1 MIDKWLTVGVV
12 EDGQWTE
19 CDEGSPQ
26 GASVSPLL
34 ANIYLHYVLD
44 LWVAWWRDHH
54 AHGDVIIVRW
64 ADDFVV
70 GFEDEQDA
78 RQFLAELRERFAKF
92 GLELHP
98 DKTRL
103 IEFGRH
109 AAWKRRRRGAGKPE
123 TFDFLGFTHIC
134 ATNRAG
140 RFWIKRI
147 TIAKRMRAKL
157 AEIKI
162 ELKRRWHHPI
172 PEQGQWLASVLRGHY
187 AYYAVPGNS
196 DAVNDLPVPGDR
208 ALAQAATAPQPAGP
222 VELGPDETDRESMAT
237 ATTRDASLPGGALRR
252 QNLRQEPSAVVPH
265 AGICAGGRPQGR
277 SLPRLVSPPRDRP
290 IASRLGLPTRPADP
304 PPGGSGSS
312 PDFLSFDPPP
322 CVQLGRRDD
331 LRGDV
336 GGQFVAATGGV
347 LMGADHRAVH
357 PDRPVRAFGHV
368 GAAAR
373 NSSRTSTRVPSPD
386 QRRCRF

>member
-1 MIDKWLTVGVV
+1 MLDADIRDFFGQLDHSWLRRFLRHRIADERVLRLIDKWLTVGVV

-54 AHGDVIIVRW
+54 AHGEVIIVRW

-78 RQFLAELRERFAKF
+78 RQFLVELRERFARF

-103 IEFGRH
+103 LEFGRH

-196 DAVNDLPVPGDR
+196 DAVNDLR
-208 ALAQAATAPQPAGP
+208 FQA
-222 VELGPDETDRESMAT
+222 
-237 ATTRDASLPGGALRR
+237 TRLWRKRLRR
-252 QNLRQEPSAVVPH
+252 
-265 AGICAGGRPQGR
+265 R
-277 SLPRLVSPPRDRP
+277 SQRARLNWVRMKRIANRWLPRPR
-290 IASRLGLPTRPADP
+290 
-304 PPGGSGSS
+304 
-312 PDFLSFDPPP
+312 
-322 CVQLGRRDD
+322 V
-331 LRGDV
+331 
-336 GGQFVAATGGV
+336 
-347 LMGADHRAVH
+347 MH
-357 PDRPVRAFGHV
+357 PFPEVRF
-368 GAAAR
+368 AAR
-373 NSSRTSTRVPSPD
+373 T
-386 QRRCRF
+386 

>member
-1 MIDKWLTVGVV
+1 M
-12 EDGQWTE
+12 
-19 CDEGSPQ
+19 
-26 GASVSPLL
+26 
-34 ANIYLHYVLD
+34 
-44 LWVAWWRDHH
+44 AWWRDRH

-134 ATNRAG
+134 ATNKAG

-157 AEIKI
+157 AEVKI
-162 ELKRRWHHPI
+162 ELKRRWHLPI

-196 DAVNDLPVPGDR
+196 DAVTRLPVPGDR
-208 ALAQAATAPQPAGP
+208 ALAQA
-222 VELGPDETDRESMAT
+222 R
-237 ATTRDASLPGGALRR
+237 
-252 QNLRQEPSAVVPH
+252 
-265 AGICAGGRPQGR
+265 C
-277 SLPRLVSPPRDRP
+277 
-290 IASRLGLPTRPADP
+290 
-304 PPGGSGSS
+304 
-312 PDFLSFDPPP
+312 
-322 CVQLGRRDD
+322 
-331 LRGDV
+331 
-336 GGQFVAATGGV
+336 
-347 LMGADHRAVH
+347 
-357 PDRPVRAFGHV
+357 
-368 GAAAR
+368 GAAA
-373 NSSRTSTRVPSPD
+373 SAPG
-386 QRRCRF
+386 

>member
-1 MIDKWLTVGVV
+1 MLDADIRDFFGQLDHAWLRRFLRHRIADERVLRLIDKWLTVGVV

-78 RQFLAELRERFAKF
+78 RQFLVELRERFARF

-103 IEFGRH
+103 LEFGRH
-109 AAWKRRRRGAGKPE
+109 AAWKRRKRGAGKPE

-196 DAVNDLPVPGDR
+196 DAVNDLR
-208 ALAQAATAPQPAGP
+208 FQAIK
-222 VELGPDETDRESMAT
+222 LWRK
-237 ATTRDASLPGGALRR
+237 RLRR
-252 QNLRQEPSAVVPH
+252 
-265 AGICAGGRPQGR
+265 R
-277 SLPRLVSPPRDRP
+277 SQRARLSWVRMTRIANRWLPRPR
-290 IASRLGLPTRPADP
+290 
-304 PPGGSGSS
+304 
-312 PDFLSFDPPP
+312 
-322 CVQLGRRDD
+322 V
-331 LRGDV
+331 
-336 GGQFVAATGGV
+336 
-347 LMGADHRAVH
+347 MH
-357 PDRPVRAFGHV
+357 PFPEVRF
-368 GAAAR
+368 AAR
-373 NSSRTSTRVPSPD
+373 T
-386 QRRCRF
+386 

>member
-1 MIDKWLTVGVV
+1 VNWVLDADIRDFFGQLDHAWLRRFLRHRIADERVLRLIDKWLTVGVV
-12 EDGQWTE
+12 EDGQWTG

-54 AHGDVIIVRW
+54 AGGEVVIVRW

-78 RQFLAELRERFAKF
+78 RRFLTELRGRLARF

-147 TIAKRMRAKL
+147 TIAKRVRAKL
-157 AEIKI
+157 AEVKAG
-162 ELKRRWHHPI
+162 LKRRWHLPI
-172 PEQGQWLASVLRGHY
+172 PVQGQWLASVLRGHY

-196 DAVNDLPVPGDR
+196 DAVNGFRFQVIGLWR
-208 ALAQAATAPQPAGP
+208 K
-222 VELGPDETDRESMAT
+222 R
-237 ATTRDASLPGGALRR
+237 LRR
-252 QNLRQEPSAVVPH
+252 
-265 AGICAGGRPQGR
+265 R
-277 SLPRLVSPPRDRP
+277 SQRARLNWSRMKRIANRCLPRPR
-290 IASRLGLPTRPADP
+290 
-304 PPGGSGSS
+304 
-312 PDFLSFDPPP
+312 
-322 CVQLGRRDD
+322 V
-331 LRGDV
+331 
-336 GGQFVAATGGV
+336 
-347 LMGADHRAVH
+347 MH
-357 PDRPVRAFGHV
+357 PFPEVRF
-368 GAAAR
+368 AAR
-373 NSSRTSTRVPSPD
+373 T
-386 QRRCRF
+386 